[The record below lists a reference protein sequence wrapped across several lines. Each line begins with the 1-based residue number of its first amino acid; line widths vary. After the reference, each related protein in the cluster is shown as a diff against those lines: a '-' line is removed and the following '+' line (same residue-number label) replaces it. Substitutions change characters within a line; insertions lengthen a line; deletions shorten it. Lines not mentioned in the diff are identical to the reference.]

1 MKRLLSLFFMTT
13 LLLCQASIA
22 QDKLYLIFEY
32 MRVDGEQQTDYMETE
47 NFWEKI
53 HQQAAI
59 NGDIQGWD
67 LWSLQPG
74 GEDQGFQHLTVTLF
88 DNPVTMMTGVSWEK
102 LLANAKKAYPEMS
115 EDEITAKINNA
126 SKTRDL
132 AVRVYYEQIAN
143 TTGDFEMKVGTV
155 ASLDIMKVDMGKY
168 SDYVK
173 AEKEV
178 FQPWHQ
184 EMVDAGQKGSWELLR
199 VISPIGSETYA
210 SHMTV
215 NMYSGYEEYFKSLEY
230 DAGTPTEEERAA
242 VQEGLKTRDMKWVYM
257 ATLQKKVRKP
267 AMTKKN

>member
-13 LLLCQASIA
+13 LLLCQTSIA
-22 QDKLYLIFEY
+22 QDKHYMINEY
-32 MRVDGEQQTDYMETE
+32 MRVDEEQANDYWETE
-47 NFWEKI
+47 TFWEKI

-74 GEDQGFQHLTVTLF
+74 GEDQGFQYLTVTLF
-88 DNPVTMMTGVSWEK
+88 DNPVAMMTGVSWEK

-132 AVRVYYEQIAN
+132 AVRVYYERIAN
-143 TTGDFEMKVGTV
+143 TSGDFEMKVGTV
-155 ASLDIMKVDMGKY
+155 ASFDIMKVDMGKY
-168 SDYVK
+168 SDYEK
-173 AEKEV
+173 AEKEI
-178 FQPWHQ
+178 FQPSHQ
-184 EMVDAGQKGSWELLR
+184 KMVDAGQKGSWGLFR
-199 VISPIGSETYA
+199 VISPIGSEVYA

-215 NMYSGYEEYFKSLEY
+215 NMYSGYEQYFNPPEY
-230 DAGTPTEEERAA
+230 DFGTPTEEERAA
-242 VQEGLKTRDMKWVYM
+242 VQEGFKTRDMKWVYM

-267 AMTKKN
+267 AMTQKN

>member
-1 MKRLLSLFFMTT
+1 MKRVLSLFFMTT

-22 QDKLYLIFEY
+22 QEKLYLTFEF

-74 GEDQGFQHLTVTLF
+74 GEDQRFQYLVVTLF
-88 DNPVTMMTGVSWEK
+88 DNPVSMMKGGSWDM
-102 LLANAKKAYPEMS
+102 LIATAKQAYPEMS

-132 AVRVYYEQIAN
+132 AVRVYMERIAN
-143 TTGDFEMKVGTV
+143 TTGDFELKVGTV
-155 ASLDIMKVDMGKY
+155 ASLDIMKAAEGQYDAY
-168 SDYVK
+168 EK
-173 AEKEV
+173 AEKEI
-178 FQPWHQ
+178 FQPSHQ
-184 EMVDAGQKGSWELLR
+184 KMVDAGQKGSWGLLR
-199 VISPIGSETYA
+199 VISPTGSEAYA
-210 SHMTV
+210 THMTV
-215 NMYSGYEEYFKSLEY
+215 NMYNDYEQFFKLEY
-230 DAGTPTEEERAA
+230 DLSMLSESERTAIDK
-242 VQEGLKTRDMKWVYM
+242 GLKSRDMKWVYM